1 MGLFSFSISFS
12 IKYEKV
18 MLQISQD
25 NLFKLDPGELKMDFS
40 HNIRKKQPR
49 EKNIG
54 TSMQSYFQDH
64 HKLFSKSWKKSNRLE
79 IHIRS
84 NENILG
90 FKYLMLFSI

>member
-1 MGLFSFSISFS
+1 
-12 IKYEKV
+12 

-49 EKNIG
+49 EKILELQCKAIFKPIIN
-54 TSMQSYFQDH
+54 YFP
-64 HKLFSKSWKKSNRLE
+64 KVEKSNRLE

-84 NENILG
+84 NENILS
-90 FKYLMLFSI
+90 FKYLMLFSV

>member
-1 MGLFSFSISFS
+1 
-12 IKYEKV
+12 

-54 TSMQSYFQDH
+54 TSMQSYFQAH
-64 HKLFSKSWKKSNRLE
+64 HKLFSKS
-79 IHIRS
+79 
-84 NENILG
+84 
-90 FKYLMLFSI
+90 